1 MHVVNFPFRLDVG
14 KMGNQVQIRIRKTE
28 NEARRIVVSL
38 VNSGAPVALGET
50 DTAVL
55 RAVKPDDTII
65 MAECEITGNV
75 ITSILDNQ
83 FAAVVGPVQCE
94 LQVFGAEGGQ
104 TLYSPQFE
112 VYVEGTLYDDSSV
125 ESSDEFSALTAALS
139 KVTNIA
145 AAEDGRVLA
154 EQGRVSAEQ
163 ERVTAEQ
170 GRVSAEEKRVEDE
183 EDRAD
188 AESDRVYAESQRAL
202 AEQGRVSAEQARV
215 SAEQARVA
223 AEQKREQDSAE
234 TIQEL
239 EAAAEAYTT
248 VSATA
253 STLSAGSQATASAT
267 LSEADGLK
275 LVFGIPA
282 GPQGPQ
288 GVKGDTGAT
297 GATGPQ
303 GPQGPQGVPGPKG
316 DTGATGPQGVPGP
329 QGETGPQGPQGTPGP
344 QGATGPAGLGVPSPT
359 ADDAGKVPVVNA
371 DGTGYELGAV
381 QVSVDATLTQEG
393 KAADA
398 KATGGA
404 IAAITPDDDAV
415 NGKPW
420 TSLKIVDTLCAP
432 FSAEGNPVTCTP
444 VEGYP
449 LSVQASWEPRQE
461 GEGDPSPD
469 NVRPITGLDS
479 VQVMRC
485 GKNLMPYNKPS
496 PSTYTANGITFTWN
510 DDGSIHIIGTAAE
523 KVDSNIMRFDDFS
536 IPPGEYRMISPSA
549 LGVFPQFVV
558 KKANT
563 GANFWYSANNITI
576 ESGDVPQYFYVSVNA
591 GAVVDTTVY
600 AFLSYGSEMPSV
612 EDYAPYTG
620 TTATLTLPE
629 TIYGGTVDA
638 VTGEGSEEVH
648 GVQFNGTEAWTQA
661 AAGSTELSY
670 FEHVFPDSADL
681 LPSSAGSVAL
691 ARRSQKISH
700 FKIGNPYSENVD
712 DAGWVYSAASIDAAV
727 ARIRAS
733 RFENVEDWNAYL
745 AAQAAAGTP
754 VTIAYKLATPTT
766 FQATGGQSLPALPGT
781 NTVYTDADAVRVEGR
796 TVSSGGVPIT
806 TSEMNEMLDEILPI
820 PQAAGMEQSLN
831 LLGVQTGL
839 SDTDSVAPDVQTMA
853 QALRVLGVDV
863 GNEGGVQHGVQR

>member
-359 ADDAGKVPVVNA
+359 AQDAGKVPVVNA
-371 DGTGYELGAV
+371 GGTGYELGDV
-381 QVSVDATLTQEG
+381 QASVDATLTQEG

-398 KATGGA
+398 KATGDA

-432 FSAEGNPVTCTP
+432 FTAEGNPVTCTP

-449 LSVQASWEPRQE
+449 LSVQARWEPRQE
-461 GEGDPSPD
+461 GSGDPSPE
-469 NVRPITGLDS
+469 NVRPITGLDAVTVTLS
-479 VQVMRC
+479 
-485 GKNLMPYNKPS
+485 
-496 PSTYTANGITFTWN
+496 
-510 DDGSIHIIGTAAE
+510 GS
-523 KVDSNIMRFDDFS
+523 
-536 IPPGEYRMISPSA
+536 
-549 LGVFPQFVV
+549 
-558 KKANT
+558 
-563 GANFWYSANNITI
+563 
-576 ESGDVPQYFYVSVNA
+576 A
-591 GAVVDTTVY
+591 G
-600 AFLSYGSEMPSV
+600 
-612 EDYAPYTG
+612 TG
-620 TTATLTLPE
+620 TTATLALPE

-638 VTGEGSEEVH
+638 VTGAGMENWRYRELDGTEGSSL
-648 GVQFNGTEAWTQA
+648 GNIDASDTIQQFNLRIIDPQTDA
-661 AAGSTELSY
+661 EL
-670 FEHVFPDSADL
+670 PCMCNI
-681 LPSSAGSVAL
+681 LP
-691 ARRSQKISH
+691 QT
-700 FKIGNPYSENVD
+700 
-712 DAGWVYSAASIDAAV
+712 AAV
-727 ARIRAS
+727 TGGKVLGIYHYSQSTFVFGFPRAPL
-733 RFENVEDWNAYL
+733 REYGFIDGNTETYITAFMAFL

-831 LLGVQTGL
+831 LLGVQTRL